1 MDQFIVDVGDAPV
14 RIGDEVIVWGE
25 GGPSADEW
33 GAAADTI
40 GYEIVTRVGPR
51 VTRVPV

>member
-1 MDQFIVDVGDAPV
+1 
-14 RIGDEVIVWGE
+14 VIVWGE
-25 GGPSADEW
+25 GAPSADEW
-33 GAAADTI
+33 ADVAGTI

>member
-1 MDQFIVDVGDAPV
+1 V

-25 GGPSADEW
+25 GAPSADEW
-33 GAAADTI
+33 ADAAGTI

-51 VTRVPV
+51 VARVPV